1 MLAGYIRFVSFFPYR
16 ICPVSPSIKTA
27 ASLSRSNVVIS
38 CADTDADAIKKKT
51 IVIKNSSCLYNEHHP
66 LFHRIPLLYGTIF
79 VYEFQNVIK
88 TVTIFRFKI
97 YQTGEIYFIL
107 FIGKKFRVNLYE
119 RSIKI
124 RFHFLLIE
132 VVSCES
138 FFQSSMAHGQCY

>member
-51 IVIKNSSCLYNEHHP
+51 IVIKNSSCLYKEHHP
-66 LFHRIPLLYGTIF
+66 LFHRIPLLYDLIF
-79 VYEFQNVIK
+79 LYGFQKVIK
-88 TVTIFRFKI
+88 TLTMFWFKI

-107 FIGKKFRVNLYE
+107 FIGGKFLALSHE
-119 RSIKI
+119 LSIII
-124 RFHFLLIE
+124 RLHFFLIE
-132 VVSCES
+132 VVSCE
-138 FFQSSMAHGQCY
+138 